1 VSGQK
6 DCQEK
11 KIVFT
16 RGHRKREDR
25 AARKHSTSPQKSDSA
40 ARHARRRSR
49 KVPKNKRSM
58 EFTTL
63 SMKTA
68 SPEI

>member
-1 VSGQK
+1 M
-6 DCQEK
+6 DDQEK
-11 KIVFT
+11 KIVVT
-16 RGHRKREDR
+16 KVHRKSEDR
-25 AARKHSTSPQKSDSA
+25 AAHKHSTSPQKSDSA

-49 KVPKNKRSM
+49 LVPETKRRM

-68 SPEI
+68 SP